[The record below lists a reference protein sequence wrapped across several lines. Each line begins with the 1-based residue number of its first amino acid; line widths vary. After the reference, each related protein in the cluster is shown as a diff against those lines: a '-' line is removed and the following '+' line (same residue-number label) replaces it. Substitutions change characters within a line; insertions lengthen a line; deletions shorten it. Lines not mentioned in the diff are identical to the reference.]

1 MNTFK
6 NPMLYS
12 LFIFIMFNVGCNNT
26 DSPPVITSEAYEPC
40 CGADTASNYSINGVN
55 FYIPNAFTPN
65 GDGVND
71 FWYPIYDIKESDS
84 VNIINFTI
92 FDRDDPNTMRSIF
105 VREVFDP
112 KDLTNYAFNGR
123 DYRFQDSIHR
133 GLFFYRMNVIV
144 KNATYVTIEGTAC
157 SIVCDDE
164 SPIFKDKAGC
174 FFPYQVSSDFKG
186 NNSLPTGELTCF
198 E

>member
-12 LFIFIMFNVGCNNT
+12 LFIFIMYNIGCSNT
-26 DSPPVITSEAYEPC
+26 ESPPVIISEAYEPC
-40 CGADTASNYSINGVN
+40 CGADTASNYTIQGVN
-55 FYIPNAFTPN
+55 IYIPNVFTPN
-65 GDGVND
+65 GDGIND
-71 FWYPIYDIKESDS
+71 FWYPIYSTKESDS
-84 VNIINFTI
+84 VSVINFTI

-105 VREVFDP
+105 VREVFNP
-112 KDLTNYAFNGR
+112 KDITNYGFNGR

-133 GLFFYRMNVIV
+133 GLFFYRMNAIV
-144 KNATYVTIEGTAC
+144 KNHYVTIEGTAC

-174 FFPYQVSSDFKG
+174 YFPIQVKSDYKG
-186 NNSLPTGELTCF
+186 NNTLPNGELTCF